1 MDNIKLNFLHLCD
14 AASVD
19 NLGKINILGIFTKIY
34 LQKIPS
40 KFLKFTIVGNISFHN
55 LSESKLKIEIKIF
68 DQNKIEVQ
76 VASPI
81 VLEFNAPEKG
91 KNNSRDI
98 NIVLDLGNTEFKSL
112 GKYSLIVYA
121 HGKEI
126 GKRTFLV
133 EERVAKKKYDIN

>member
-19 NLGKINILGIFTKIY
+19 SLGKINILGIFTKVF
-34 LQKIPS
+34 LPKIPS
-40 KFLKFTIVGNISFHN
+40 KFLKFTIVGNISFQK

-76 VASPI
+76 IASPI
-81 VLEFNAPEKG
+81 ALEFKAPEKG
-91 KNNSRDI
+91 KNNSGDI
-98 NIVLDLGNTEFKSL
+98 NIVLDLGNIEFKSF

-121 HGKEI
+121 DGKEL
-126 GKRTFLV
+126 GNRSFLV
-133 EERVAKKKYDIN
+133 EERLAEKKV